1 MDMPTDNQND
11 ESTEALNR
19 ESSAEQYSLAMVDTI
34 FADTLS
40 RGMQNAITSQ
50 QNAQMAS
57 ASSVTNACARIL
69 QAKAKPIEGLIQSQ
83 FHMNTSPDLVK
94 VTQGVAALQEGSES
108 QAQSVVQSQG
118 VSKAESLSQSQSQ
131 SEPQS
136 SCQSQQGDESSQK
149 EASEQSQQT
158 VVEEETEKTVI
169 EKMDTLSADKADSSS
184 KQSGKV
190 SSNKLLLAL
199 IVSASLS
206 AVIAGASVWTYL
218 SGSAS

>member
-1 MDMPTDNQND
+1 MDMPTGNQTD
-11 ESTEALNR
+11 ESAEALSP

-69 QAKAKPIEGLIQSQ
+69 QAKAKPIEGSIQSQ
-83 FHMNTSPDLVK
+83 SHMNTSPDLQRAV
-94 VTQGVAALQEGSES
+94 QGTSMQESSES
-108 QAQSVVQSQG
+108 QAQSTVQSQS
-118 VSKAESLSQSQSQ
+118 VAKAESLSQSQSQ

-136 SCQSQQGDESSQK
+136 SSQSQQGDESSQK

-169 EKMDTLSADKADSSS
+169 EKMDTLSADKADSSG

-218 SGSAS
+218 SGLAS

>member
-11 ESTEALNR
+11 ESTETLNR

-69 QAKAKPIEGLIQSQ
+69 QAKAKPIEGLIQGQ
-83 FHMNTSPDLVK
+83 FHMNTSPDLQRAA
-94 VTQGVAALQEGSES
+94 QGTALQEGSES
-108 QAQSVVQSQG
+108 QAQSVVQSQS
-118 VSKAESLSQSQSQ
+118 VSKAESLSQSQFQ

-136 SCQSQQGDESSQK
+136 SSQSQQEEESSQK

-158 VVEEETEKTVI
+158 VVEETEKTVI
-169 EKMDTLSADKADSSS
+169 EKMDTLSADKADSSG

>member
-1 MDMPTDNQND
+1 MDMPTDNQTD

-83 FHMNTSPDLVK
+83 SHMNTSTDLQKTV
-94 VTQGVAALQEGSES
+94 QGTALQESSES
-108 QAQSVVQSQG
+108 QAQSVVQSQS
-118 VSKAESLSQSQSQ
+118 VSKSESLSQSQSQ
-131 SEPQS
+131 SESQS
-136 SCQSQQGDESSQK
+136 SSLSQQGEESSEK
-149 EASEQSQQT
+149 EASEQSLQT

-169 EKMDTLSADKADSSS
+169 EKMDTLSADKADSSG